1 MSGTTISL
9 TPASQ
14 AQLRRVLV
22 QTKKH
27 CEGSEETGYSHL
39 TTGEVTHQLQ
49 AAITCLDEGR
59 LPDFNIISI
68 LFAPTCS
75 LQDIA
80 IDNGWGVEFLELAGA
95 FDVAAKQ
102 KS

>member
-1 MSGTTISL
+1 MSESATSL
-9 TPASQ
+9 TPADQSE
-14 AQLRRVLV
+14 LRRVLV
-22 QTKKH
+22 ETKKH

-49 AAITCLDEGR
+49 AAVTCLDEGR
-59 LPDFNIISI
+59 QPDFETLRI

-80 IDNGWGVEFLELAGA
+80 IDNGWGEDFLVLAEA
-95 FDVAAKQ
+95 FDRASNQ
-102 KS
+102 KN